1 MNLQDSFVAHWY
13 YHLPN
18 LAMAA
23 MIYTLA
29 GRWVLE
35 LFFAKRPDAVIL
47 QVFRS
52 VTDPLLRLV
61 RLVTPQIVP
70 NGVIIV
76 FAAVWL
82 LALRMM
88 WFLTCVA
95 FGMRLKI
102 GV

>member
-76 FAAVWL
+76 FTAVWL

-102 GV
+102 GG